1 MIVVQHTRFP
11 SRIGTDIL
19 QNDDSFKGSVIQ
31 AKAQIIRLSGIGT
44 EKRLCKEKK
53 RFFPFFLFTEIFVGD
68 ILNI

>member
-1 MIVVQHTRFP
+1 M
-11 SRIGTDIL
+11 
-19 QNDDSFKGSVIQ
+19 NYN
-31 AKAQIIRLSGIGT
+31 T